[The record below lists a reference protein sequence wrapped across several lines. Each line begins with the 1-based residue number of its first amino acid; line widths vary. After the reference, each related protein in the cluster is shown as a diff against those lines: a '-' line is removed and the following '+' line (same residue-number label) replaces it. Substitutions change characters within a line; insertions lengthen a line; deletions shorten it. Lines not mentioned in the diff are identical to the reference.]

1 MSGRTT
7 MHPTAAPPPTT
18 PITVSGPEGQ
28 TVACRTDETL
38 LDAWLRSGV
47 AAQFSCRG
55 GSCHTCMLRCV
66 EGELPE
72 RAQLGVPEHLRQQ
85 GYFLPCLCVPTS
97 TLQVGP
103 VRPDDFIT
111 DCVIESSEAQADG
124 WLLRLEPMTR
134 YPAEPG
140 QYTCVRIGDSSA
152 ATSDWFS
159 PWRVTNRQEE
169 DFYLHLLLELLAGAA
184 PPAELTSLS
193 AGSMVQ
199 LRPTRAQATHPDSAT
214 AAPIPT
220 ATPAASPTPHAAAP
234 DLWAELGHGSVVRAV
249 LQDFYTRVYADPVL
263 APFFRNVTQERV
275 VGKQYAFLHDEMIG
289 QRADYF
295 GDSMKNV
302 HHWMV
307 ITDAVFDHR
316 QRLMETV
323 LREHQ
328 LSESQIARW
337 MHFEE
342 RHRGDIVKDAP
353 WQREFGG
360 QIMPVDGYEEETLS
374 CGAMCDHC
382 GREVHAGEVVLYHV
396 RLGTISCDH
405 CRASAT

>member
-7 MHPTAAPPPTT
+7 MHST
-18 PITVSGPEGQ
+18 TVSGPEGQ
-28 TVACRTDETL
+28 TVTCRADETL

-66 EGELPE
+66 KGELPE
-72 RAQLGVPEHLRQQ
+72 RAQQGVPEHLRQQ
-85 GYFLPCLCVPTS
+85 GYFLPCLCVPVS
-97 TLQVGP
+97 PLQVGP

-111 DCVIESSEAQADG
+111 DCVIESHERSADG
-124 WLLRLEPMTR
+124 WLLRLEPVTR
-134 YPAEPG
+134 YPAQPG
-140 QYTCVRIGDSSA
+140 QFTCVRLPGVADA
-152 ATSDWFS
+152 AHTGWLS
-159 PWRVTNRQEE
+159 PWRITNRQEE
-169 DFYLHLLLELLAGAA
+169 DFYLHLLLPLPAGSP
-184 PPAELTSLS
+184 PPAGLADWSP
-193 AGSMVQ
+193 GSTVQ
-199 LRPTRAQATHPDSAT
+199 LRPARAQAAHPD
-214 AAPIPT
+214 AAPAAEPT
-220 ATPAASPTPHAAAP
+220 TNSASSAPHAAAP

-275 VGKQYAFLHDEMIG
+275 VGKQYAFLHDEMTG
-289 QRADYF
+289 HRVDYF

-307 ITDAVFDHR
+307 ITEAVFEHR

-328 LSESQIARW
+328 LTESQVARW

-342 RHRGDIVKDAP
+342 RHRSDIVKDAP
-353 WQREFGG
+353 WPREFGG
-360 QIMPVDGYEEETLS
+360 QVLPVDGYEEETLS

-382 GREVHAGEVVLYHV
+382 GREIHPGEVVLYHV
-396 RLGTISCDH
+396 RLGTISCDR
-405 CRASAT
+405 CRTSTI